1 MIDGCKFM
9 TKKEEDWNSCERLGQ
24 VRPKTCVSCVFNK
37 KNKAERKKA
46 SKYYH
51 V

>member
-9 TKKEEDWNSCERLGQ
+9 SGKKDDWNVCARLGL
-24 VRPKTCVSCVFNK
+24 VRPKTCVSCMFNK
-37 KNKAERKKA
+37 KNRAERKKA